1 MRAGLRIVGQRGHP
15 EVKDALIKFARW
27 LRTHNDFPI
36 RVPVYLRPEAELTN
50 MSGENCSASFF
61 GPWEHTVEPYIRIAT
76 GGYEKEKQEYGRD
89 DALTGYLVSLAHEV
103 IHYQQWVAD
112 NQLHQRG
119 VAVKAANM
127 VKAYALTTERP

>member
-1 MRAGLRIVGQRGHP
+1 M
-15 EVKDALIKFARW
+15 
-27 LRTHNDFPI
+27 
-36 RVPVYLRPEAELTN
+36 TN
-50 MSGENCSASFF
+50 MRGDKCSASFF

-76 GGYEKEKQEYGRD
+76 GGYESEKKEYGRD

-103 IHYQQWVAD
+103 IHYQQWVEN

-127 VKAYALTTERP
+127 VKAYALTIERP